1 MNRSIRRLALCL
13 SAALLVAACGGA
25 PPSASQV
32 RRAGHLALRDDQSAG
47 NVYSVVTLPEQ
58 GPGVLL
64 DAISGAKKSIDLEI
78 YMITTSGSAGDIVQA
93 LIERSKAGVNVRV
106 ILEVAPFVPPTP
118 PHCDSAPSLD
128 INKKA
133 REALMAGGVKVS
145 YSSPAFKYTHEK
157 AMLIDGQTA
166 YVMTTNFTGAAFLN
180 NREYILVDRLPADV
194 ASLGGIFDADW
205 NARPY
210 QPNNP
215 ALVLSPTNSR
225 PQLRDLID
233 SAQHSIVIE
242 VEFATD
248 PELIAHLGAKAK
260 SGVDVAVLVSA
271 QGVDKCTGGD
281 VDSDEFKALNA
292 AGVTKVAV
300 MRKYVLHAKC
310 MVVDGERAYI
320 GSENFSANSLDHNRE
335 VGMLVSDKNVVG
347 KLASTI
353 RGDWNAT
360 NSNNAEM
367 PRPDA
372 PADPL

>member
-1 MNRSIRRLALCL
+1 MRGACRLVASL
-13 SAALLVAACGGA
+13 SAAFLVTACGTSPAFA
-25 PPSASQV
+25 PHV
-32 RRAGHLALRDDQSAG
+32 RAVSHVAVRDDQTSG
-47 NVYSVVTLPEQ
+47 RPFSLVTLPEQ

-64 DAISGAKKSIDLEI
+64 DAINGAKKSIDLEI
-78 YMITTSGSAGDIVQA
+78 YMITTSGAAGDIVQA

-145 YSSPAFKYTHEK
+145 YSSPRFKYTHEK

-166 YVMTTNFTGAAFLN
+166 YVMTTNFTGAAFTN
-180 NREYILVDRLPADV
+180 NREYILVDRTPADV
-194 ASLGGIFDADW
+194 ASLAGIFDADW
-205 NARPY
+205 NATPY

-233 SAQHSIVIE
+233 SAKRSIAVE

-260 SGVDVAVLVSA
+260 AGVEVAVLVSA
-271 QGVDKCTGGD
+271 QGVDRCTGGD
-281 VDSDEFKALNA
+281 VDADEFAALHA

-300 MRKYVLHAKC
+300 MRKFVLHAKC
-310 MVVDGERAYI
+310 IVVDGERAYI
-320 GSENFSANSLDHNRE
+320 GSENLSANSLDHNRE
-335 VGMLVSDKNVVG
+335 VGLLLSDKGVAS
-347 KLASTI
+347 KLSATI
-353 RGDWNAT
+353 RSDWMAT
-360 NSNNAEM
+360 TSIAADL
-367 PRPDA
+367 PQPDG